1 MSNKVSFQTSLE
13 KNFLN
18 FSYFYFCGVHFEN
31 LTIKF
36 HVPYV
41 LNVHIKFHSN
51 RMLFIIQLIKLFL
64 MHNFRSQKFKILT
77 FFDDIIIDL

>member
-1 MSNKVSFQTSLE
+1 M
-13 KNFLN
+13 
-18 FSYFYFCGVHFEN
+18 HFEII
-31 LTIKF
+31 TIKF

-77 FFDDIIIDL
+77 FFLMT

>member
-1 MSNKVSFQTSLE
+1 MNKISLQTSLE
-13 KNFLN
+13 RVFKLLMQLIFWGEIKNI
-18 FSYFYFCGVHFEN
+18 
-31 LTIKF
+31 TIKF